1 MAKEIDTVEFSEREL
16 AFLKEQ
22 RFGRIATVSSH
33 GQPHVVPVAF
43 EFDGICFYFGGWKL
57 KNSLKF
63 KNIQQNNKV
72 AFVVDDLLSV
82 NPWAPRGLEVKGLA
96 EILRGNDY
104 VKIVPLNQAGD
115 LKDDERLYV
124 NMRLLSKDLMLLFS
138 IFFFYEI

>member
-22 RFGRIATVSSH
+22 RLGRIATVSSH

-43 EFDGICFYFGGWKL
+43 EFDGICFNFGGWKL

-82 NPWAPRGLEVKGLA
+82 NPWALPFG
-96 EILRGNDY
+96 
-104 VKIVPLNQAGD
+104 
-115 LKDDERLYV
+115 
-124 NMRLLSKDLMLLFS
+124 S
-138 IFFFYEI
+138 

>member
-1 MAKEIDTVEFSEREL
+1 
-16 AFLKEQ
+16 
-22 RFGRIATVSSH
+22 
-33 GQPHVVPVAF
+33 VVPVAF
-43 EFDGICFYFGGWKL
+43 EFDGICFNFGGWKL

-104 VKIVPLNQAGD
+104 VKIVPLKKSSWG
-115 LKDDERLYV
+115 LEG
-124 NMRLLSKDLMLLFS
+124 
-138 IFFFYEI
+138 